1 MSGQPVVHQQCIDT
15 PRLLTVDAVQKAQ
28 SVHPGTSMGAAPT
41 IAHTRRDRFLEH
53 NPRNPARPSRD
64 RFVLSAGHAS
74 MLLRTLL
81 HLTGSDLPLNE
92 QQSFRQWGSKTPAHP
107 EYDLAPGGI
116 LAEHFGITADNVIAH
131 VQRLLAG

>member
-1 MSGQPVVHQQCIDT
+1 VSGQPAMHQQCIDT

-28 SVHPGTSMGAAPT
+28 SVHPGTSVGAATMAYP
-41 IAHTRRDRFLEH
+41 RWDRSLKH
-53 NPRNPARPSRD
+53 NPRNPARPNRD

-81 HLTGSDLPLNE
+81 RLTGSDLPLNE

-116 LAEHFGITADNVIAH
+116 LAEHFGLTADSVIAQ
-131 VQRLLAG
+131 VKRLSAG